1 MLYLGLLFVLLFGDG
16 SGGVF
21 FLFVVVLFLFFKIVS
36 LCATLAFL
44 ALTELT
50 MLSRLALDSQSSSC
64 PPEC

>member
-36 LCATLAFL
+36 LCTTLAFL